1 MTSTSTEPTPA
12 RPLVELNA
20 KIRALVAAG
29 GVVSPEG
36 RREYERLLVEWVAAV
51 RGGGAEAVRP

>member
-12 RPLVELNA
+12 RPMVELNA
-20 KIRALVAAG
+20 AIRALVADG

-51 RGGGAEAVRP
+51 RGGSTDAV